1 MITFLFIIDRKK
13 NKTLILTSAEKSR
26 FLAGYLI
33 SSHIKQ
39 RRLCDLTEVSLSIK
53 LKYTYKKALLTNLS
67 LIMPDQSNQPQ
78 AQNAGESKLVL
89 LSKLFK
95 YENFSVDYQLTP
107 LS

>member
-53 LKYTYKKALLTNLS
+53 LKYTYKKALTNLS

-89 LSKLFK
+89 LSKLFRRLPT
-95 YENFSVDYQLTP
+95 NTP
-107 LS
+107 LIIIN

>member
-39 RRLCDLTEVSLSIK
+39 RRLCDLTEVSLS
-53 LKYTYKKALLTNLS
+53 TYKKALTNLS

>member
-53 LKYTYKKALLTNLS
+53 LKKQKGVNKSVFNY
-67 LIMPDQSNQPQ
+67 
-78 AQNAGESKLVL
+78 AGSIES
-89 LSKLFK
+89 
-95 YENFSVDYQLTP
+95 TP
-107 LS
+107 GPKCW

>member
-1 MITFLFIIDRKK
+1 MWFNGSFFINQI
-13 NKTLILTSAEKSR
+13 EK
-26 FLAGYLI
+26 
-33 SSHIKQ
+33 
-39 RRLCDLTEVSLSIK
+39 
-53 LKYTYKKALLTNLS
+53 YKKALTNLS

>member
-53 LKYTYKKALLTNLS
+53 LKLNKKALTNLS

-89 LSKLFK
+89 LSKLFRRLPT
-95 YENFSVDYQLTP
+95 NTP
-107 LS
+107 LIIIN

>member
-53 LKYTYKKALLTNLS
+53 LKYTYKKALTNLS

-107 LS
+107 FS

>member
-53 LKYTYKKALLTNLS
+53 LKYTHKKTLTNLS

-95 YENFSVDYQLTP
+95 YENFSVDSLIIIN
-107 LS
+107 

>member
-53 LKYTYKKALLTNLS
+53 LKLNKKALTNLS
-67 LIMPDQSNQPQ
+67 SIMPDQSNQPQ

-89 LSKLFK
+89 LSKLF
-95 YENFSVDYQLTP
+95 SVDY
-107 LS
+107 